1 MGWIPAKAGMMGKER
16 WKTMLK
22 RLVGLMGAAEAGRKA
37 ARAEGGI
44 DAHRDLRAMVR
55 KGVIDQSRANDFGAV
70 YTYAINEGM
79 DEEKAYALSVAYAD
93 SVAQGRSNA
102 YAIVYA
108 AAYGIACFIIGASEG
123 WARAYAQACA
133 HAIAARESIEF
144 ASTYGHAIANGA
156 SPEDALVFAR
166 RYAV

>member
-1 MGWIPAKAGMMGKER
+1 MGWTPRERERQGKGGGQA
-16 WKTMLK
+16 MLK
-22 RLVGLMGAAEAGRKA
+22 RLLDLMGAAEAGRKA
-37 ARAEGGI
+37 ARAEAGVN
-44 DAHRDLRAMVR
+44 AHRALRTMVR
-55 KGVIDQSRANDFGAV
+55 RGVIDQSRVNEFGAV
-70 YTYAINEGM
+70 YTYAIKEGV
-79 DEEKAYALSVAYAD
+79 DEEKAYALSGAYAD

-144 ASTYGHAIANGA
+144 ASTYGHAIANGV
-156 SPEDALVFAR
+156 SSEDALVFAR